1 MQGGSRMKRFIESQL
16 EQWKESPR
24 RKPLILRGLRQVG
37 KTWSVKAFGNKCF
50 EQTAII
56 DLERNPAWRAVFEGA
71 LNARRICA
79 DLEILTGQK
88 IQPGKT
94 LLFIDEIQSSP
105 RAIAALRYFY
115 EEMPDLHVIAAGSL
129 LEFALKDVSVPVGR
143 IQFLQIYPL
152 CFAEYLEAIG
162 NAEAAAV
169 VLATPGPLSQTVH
182 DYLIT
187 ELRKYFFV
195 GGMPES
201 VQAYVDTGSLRESFD
216 VHKELI
222 ETYRMDFAKY
232 APHADKLCLNSVFT
246 TLSRNVGRQIKYA
259 RLAEGYSNP
268 TLKKAFELLCLAGV
282 VRKIP
287 SVNPAGLPLGASA
300 SPGIFKVIMADI
312 GLMQSLS
319 GISVELEYTRNDL
332 LQVYRGAMAEQ
343 FVGQEMLISQKGAL
357 YYWDRPAKSSMAE
370 VDFLAVIDGIVHPVE
385 VKSGASGSLKSLQ
398 LYLDSYANSGKA
410 MVFSIRPFAKL
421 PDTKITFLP
430 LYFAMSA
437 TENQGKSAPV

>member
-1 MQGGSRMKRFIESQL
+1 MKRLIEKQL
-16 EQWKESPR
+16 EQWKENPR

-37 KTWSVKAFGNKCF
+37 KTWSVKSFGNKNF
-50 EQTAII
+50 DHIAVI
-56 DLERNPAWRAVFEGA
+56 DLERNPAWRKVFDGD

-79 DLEILTGQK
+79 DLEIITSQK

-94 LLFIDEIQSSP
+94 LLFIDEIQSAP

-129 LEFALKDVSVPVGR
+129 LEFALKDFSVPVGR
-143 IQFLQIYPL
+143 IQFLQMYPL

-162 NAEAAAV
+162 NEEAAGIILSA
-169 VLATPGPLSQTVH
+169 PGPVSQTVH

-201 VQAYVDTGSLRESFD
+201 VQAYKDTSSLRESFE
-216 VHKELI
+216 VQKEII

-232 APHADKLCLNSVFT
+232 APHADKLCLNNVFT
-246 TLSRNVGRQIKYA
+246 NLAQNVGRQIKYT
-259 RLAEGYSNP
+259 RLAEGYSSP

-287 SVNPAGLPLGASA
+287 SVNPSGLPLGASA

-312 GLMQSLS
+312 GLMQYLS
-319 GISVELEYTRNDL
+319 GMSVELEYLRSDL
-332 LQVYRGAMAEQ
+332 LQIYRGAMAEQ
-343 FVGQEMLISQKGAL
+343 FVGQEMLIAQKGEL
-357 YYWDRPAKSSMAE
+357 YYWDRQSKSSTAE
-370 VDFLAVIDGIVHPVE
+370 VDFLAVIDGAVHPVE
-385 VKSGASGSLKSLQ
+385 VKSGASGSLKSLHG
-398 LYLDSYANSGKA
+398 YMSSYANSGNGL
-410 MVFSIRPFAKL
+410 VFSMRPFAEL
-421 PDTKITFLP
+421 PNMTFLP

-437 TENQGKSAPV
+437 TGGGTAVG

>member
-1 MQGGSRMKRFIESQL
+1 MKRFIDGQL

-37 KTWSVKAFGNKCF
+37 KTWSVKAFGKNCF
-50 EQTAII
+50 DEIAVI
-56 DLERNPAWRAVFEGA
+56 DLERNPAWRTVFEGD

-79 DLEILTGQK
+79 DLEIITSQK

-105 RAIAALRYFY
+105 RAITALRYFY

-129 LEFALKDVSVPVGR
+129 LEFALKDISVPVGR
-143 IQFLQIYPL
+143 IQFLQMYPL

-162 NAEAAAV
+162 NREAASV
-169 VLATPGPLSQTVH
+169 VLSTPGPVSQTVH
-182 DYLIT
+182 EYLIG

-201 VQAYVDTGSLRESFD
+201 VQTYVNTGSLRESFE

-246 TLSRNVGRQIKYA
+246 TLSQSVGRQIKYA

-282 VRKIP
+282 VRKIA

-319 GISVELEYTRNDL
+319 GMSVDMEYAKSDL

-343 FVGQEMLISQKGAL
+343 FVGQEILVSQRGEL
-357 YYWDRPAKSSMAE
+357 YYWDRQAKSSMAE
-370 VDFLAVIDGIVHPVE
+370 VDFLAVVDGMIHPVE
-385 VKSGASGSLKSLQ
+385 VKSGASGSLKSLH
-398 LYLDSYANSGKA
+398 LYLDSYGSSGKG
-410 MVFSIRPFAKL
+410 MVFSMRPFAEL
-421 PDTKITFLP
+421 PDLNMTFMP

-437 TENQGKSAPV
+437 TGGR